1 VKSERVTR
9 TVPAPPEKAVPAQL
23 PLCVDLDGTLIR
35 TDSLHEAV
43 MLAAPLGLA
52 KAFARLSGGK
62 APFKRAIYQ
71 LAKLEAAHLPYNEEL
86 LAYLRA
92 EKAAGRPLFLVTAA
106 DSAIAE
112 AVAAELGLFAGVI
125 CSDGAQN
132 LRGRHKADALME
144 RFGRGGFAY
153 AGNDATDLEVWAVA
167 GTGVVVSSSPT
178 LIERAR
184 RVTAIEADFRPPA
197 PRMMN
202 LVRAVRP
209 HQWAKNLLVFLPIL
223 ASTEFLDLQGWMRAG
238 LLFLS
243 FCCAASAIYIVNDL
257 IDLNADRSHPRKRS
271 RPFASGQVSVRAGL
285 LASALLGVLATV
297 IAIPLGA
304 APLVLGYAAL
314 SASYSFA
321 LKEKALLD
329 VFVLAGLYTM
339 RIIAGGVVSGY
350 MATEW
355 LIGFSIF
362 MFLSLALAKRVAEL
376 IGTRARAGGKLSRR
390 AYADQDIPMLQMM
403 GVAAAFVSALVLSL
417 YLQSQAAES
426 LYQRPQ
432 CLFAVAVAVLL
443 WFSRVWL
450 KTSRGEMHDDPV
462 VWAVKDR
469 PSQLLG
475 VGVFVAMLLAVGRIG

>member
-1 VKSERVTR
+1 MV
-9 TVPAPPEKAVPAQL
+9 A
-23 PLCVDLDGTLIR
+23 
-35 TDSLHEAV
+35 
-43 MLAAPLGLA
+43 LAAPLGLA

-132 LRGRHKADALME
+132 LRGRHK
-144 RFGRGGFAY
+144 
-153 AGNDATDLEVWAVA
+153 AVA